1 MATGPKTRYTYD
13 DLETFP
19 EDRLRREIIDGEL
32 IVTAAPSTRHQRAVL
47 RIGATMLAYADRHGG
62 EAYRA
67 VAGVRTGC
75 GRRPR
80 ST

>member
-32 IVTAAPSTRHQRAVL
+32 IVTAAPSTRH
-47 RIGATMLAYADRHGG
+47 
-62 EAYRA
+62 
-67 VAGVRTGC
+67 
-75 GRRPR
+75 
-80 ST
+80 